1 MLSFAANGARFLWIL
16 GCGWWLAACA
26 GAFSHA
32 EPPEV
37 SLAGLAFGRPGLFEQ
52 RLRLDVRLRNP
63 NDFALDV
70 ERVLF
75 DLEVN
80 DQELGKAWTT
90 DAFDVPAFGEAVVP
104 VTVVVPTSDL
114 IERVMDFSMTRR
126 LDYRLKGEVKLNNL
140 AFGTLPFEQSGNFA
154 LPKLPAPPAP
164 RT

>member
-1 MLSFAANGARFLWIL
+1 MRRWWIL
-16 GCGWWLAACA
+16 ACGLWLAACA
-26 GAFSHA
+26 SVIGDV

-37 SLAGLAFGRPGLFEQ
+37 SLAGLAFDQPGLFEQ
-52 RLRLDVRLRNP
+52 RLRLDLRLRNP

-70 ERVLF
+70 QRVLF

-80 DQELGKAWTT
+80 DHQLGKAWTT

-114 IERVMDFSMTRR
+114 IARIMDFSRTQR
-126 LDYRLKGEVKLNNL
+126 LEYRLKGEVKLNNM

-154 LPKLPAPPAP
+154 LPKLPPPARP

>member
-1 MLSFAANGARFLWIL
+1 MLRVAAGYTRRWWIL
-16 GCGWWLAACA
+16 ACGLCLAGCA
-26 GAFSHA
+26 GAFSDV

-37 SLAGLAFGRPGLFEQ
+37 SLAGLAFEQPGLFEQ
-52 RLRLDVRLRNP
+52 RLRLRNP

-80 DQELGKAWTT
+80 DHGLGKAWTT

-114 IERVMDFSMTRR
+114 LERIMDFSMTQR
-126 LDYRLKGEVKLNNL
+126 LDYRLKGEVKLNNM
-140 AFGTLPFEQSGNFA
+140 AFGTLPFEQTGNFA
-154 LPKLPAPPAP
+154 LPKLPAPAPP

>member
-1 MLSFAANGARFLWIL
+1 MLRVAAGYTRRWWIL
-16 GCGWWLAACA
+16 ACGLCLAGCA
-26 GAFSHA
+26 GAFSDV

-37 SLAGLAFGRPGLFEQ
+37 SLAGLAFEQPGLFEQ
-52 RLRLDVRLRNP
+52 RLRVDVRLRNP

-80 DQELGKAWTT
+80 DHGLGKAWTT

-114 IERVMDFSMTRR
+114 LERIMDFSMTQR
-126 LDYRLKGEVKLNNL
+126 LDYRLKGEVKLNNM
-140 AFGTLPFEQSGNFA
+140 AFGTLAFEQTGNFA
-154 LPKLPAPPAP
+154 LPKLPAPAPP

>member
-1 MLSFAANGARFLWIL
+1 MLSFAASQTGRWWIL

-26 GAFSHA
+26 SAFSDV

-37 SLAGLAFGRPGLFEQ
+37 TLAGLGFDRPGLFEQ

-75 DLEVN
+75 DLDVN
-80 DQELGKAWTT
+80 GQGLGKAWTT
-90 DAFDVPAFGEAVVP
+90 DSFDVPAFGEAVVP

-114 IERVMDFSMTRR
+114 IERIMDFSMNQR

-140 AFGTLPFEQSGNFA
+140 AFGTLPFEQDGNFA
-154 LPKLPAPPAP
+154 LPKLPAPARPG
-164 RT
+164 T

>member
-1 MLSFAANGARFLWIL
+1 MLRSATGGGRFLWIL

-37 SLAGLAFGRPGLFEQ
+37 SLAGLAFDQPGLFEQ

-75 DLEVN
+75 DLDVN
-80 DQELGKAWTT
+80 GQGLGKAWTT
-90 DAFDVPAFGEAVVP
+90 DSFDVPALGEAVVP

-114 IERVMDFSMTRR
+114 IERIMDFSMTQR

-140 AFGTLPFEQSGNFA
+140 AFATLPFEQSGNFA
-154 LPKLPAPPAP
+154 LPKLPAPRPP

>member
-1 MLSFAANGARFLWIL
+1 MGRFWIL
-16 GCGWWLAACA
+16 GCGLWLVACA

-37 SLAGLAFGRPGLFEQ
+37 SLAGLAFDQPGLFEQ

-63 NDFALDV
+63 NDFDLDV
-70 ERVLF
+70 QRVLF
-75 DLEVN
+75 DLDVN
-80 DQELGKAWTT
+80 GQGLGKAWTT
-90 DAFDVPAFGEAVVP
+90 DSFDVPAFGEAVVP

-114 IERVMDFSMTRR
+114 IERIMDFSVTRR

-140 AFGTLPFEQSGNFA
+140 AFGTFPFEQDGNFA
-154 LPKLPAPPAP
+154 LPKVPVPPAP